1 MKFKR
6 PIWLGFFVAP
16 LTMPLVYAVWAL
28 FFWTDP
34 TPKQEFS
41 DFTSYAVSAWVF
53 IFSVVVSTSYFIS
66 AILGIPLF
74 IVLKRL
80 NKISFLWFVL
90 PAALLGAGIFAG
102 IFLLLMAFGA
112 ELRGNAWSEIA
123 RFFLTGGALGSMVA
137 ASFCMIVGI
146 TLQSS
151 GQQGPSR

>member
-6 PIWLGFFVAP
+6 PIWFGFFVAP
-16 LTMPLVYAVWAL
+16 LIIPLVYMVWAL
-28 FFWTDP
+28 FFWNDP

-53 IFSVVVSTSYFIS
+53 VFSIVVSASYFVS

-80 NKISFLWFVL
+80 NKISFFWFVL
-90 PAALLGAGIFAG
+90 LAALLGAGIFVG
-102 IFLLLMAFGA
+102 IFLLIMTFGA
-112 ELRGNAWSEIA
+112 ELRGNAWSEMA
-123 RFFLTGGALGSMVA
+123 RFLLTGGALGSMVA

-146 TLQSS
+146 TLESS